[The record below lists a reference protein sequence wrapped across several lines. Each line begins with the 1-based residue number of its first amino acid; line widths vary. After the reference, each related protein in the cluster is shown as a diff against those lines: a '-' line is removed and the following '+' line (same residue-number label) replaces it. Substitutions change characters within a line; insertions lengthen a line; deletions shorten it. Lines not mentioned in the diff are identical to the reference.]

1 MKRFKGYKLNLF
13 ITTQFHLTNYKQFVM
28 LEGRRLNLYSINKN
42 FNLNNELLKIR
53 YLAKNQITI
62 THGNFIF
69 FRFFF

>member
-42 FNLNNELLKIR
+42 FNLNNELLKN
-53 YLAKNQITI
+53 K
-62 THGNFIF
+62 IF
-69 FRFFF
+69 SQKSNYNNTW